1 MKIYPNN
8 NIPKLMPYPNSNIP
22 KWGYTQLTWEKL
34 KV

>member
-8 NIPKLMPYPNSNIP
+8 NIPKLMPYPNNNIP